1 MLSLKSLDRLIFNTH
16 EPITNGGLTHHIEHR
31 NAESEGLR
39 FDCSNYSNLFSS
51 VPCSPKV
58 EGHIYLHFT
67 TKLRNYLLFC
77 SIYSQVF
84 NLFGHEEESK
94 HVLPNKEIIDSSK
107 PLISENFTLLPK
119 VRGPIDNFIC
129 LNTFVTCGFHCV

>member
-31 NAESEGLR
+31 SAEPEGLR
-39 FDCSNYSNLFSS
+39 FDCSNYSNIFSS

-94 HVLPNKEIIDSSK
+94 HVLPNKEIIDSS
-107 PLISENFTLLPK
+107 
-119 VRGPIDNFIC
+119 
-129 LNTFVTCGFHCV
+129 